1 MICKRVEISLTGLL
15 HAELNGAVDQGNTK
29 TLVVHSQVLAS
40 FLVQDLESE
49 GLNPFLLTYIANSL
63 FIIYLP
69 LYYLAVRLK
78 SHTRDTRCACSPCT
92 SMVGDS
98 LILKRARNHL
108 ITLAAAAAAA
118 GALNFERPMSL
129 LRSWPTRRGQN

>member
-1 MICKRVEISLTGLL
+1 MISKRVEITLTGLL

-78 SHTRDTRCACSPCT
+78 SHTRDIRCARSPCT

-98 LILKRARNHL
+98 LILQRARNHL

-118 GALNFERPMSL
+118 GALNFERLMSL